1 MKKIISL
8 FFALVLCS
16 NPLFSHTFDKYN
28 AIVLERPTSS
38 KYSIINEKLK
48 TCFESKGFQ
57 VYLNQNLEDVPQEA
71 WHRTLNVGWKV
82 DPCYGCPST
91 VTVIFYDYLGKE
103 VATYIEDGF
112 SFTLKADVKM
122 AINKITQVIKNTPYT
137 FRGENVMDEKDK
149 FPPIIISEDSLV
161 TYFAKNNISNI
172 EGIYKI
178 FGENWYRFAV
188 IKQNDKYAAF
198 ILEAENPHFKHG
210 DIKAYFEPIR
220 SNLFGTTYIMGD
232 KSTKEILSMYEDG
245 MLSFAIGEGL
255 TTIALKVYPA
265 DIISTIPAD
274 SINDDNVR
282 ATGSG
287 FFISDKI
294 VATNYHV
301 VEDANKLRIVVK
313 NDVDIKEYNA
323 RVLITDKINDLALI
337 SIVDKEFT
345 GVNNIPYS
353 LFPETKEVGT
363 SVFTMGYPLSYI
375 LGDEIKI
382 TDGIISAKTGF
393 QGEISQYQISAPIQ
407 PGSSGG
413 ALFDRNGVLVGI
425 TSGGVPSAQ
434 NVNYAIKS
442 IYLKNLIDS
451 APILIELPHGVD
463 LTNKELTDLVKVL
476 SPYIVHIQVY

>member
-1 MKKIISL
+1 MKKITFL
-8 FFALVLCS
+8 FFALFLCS
-16 NPLFSHTFDKYN
+16 NLLFSHTFDKYN
-28 AIVLERPTSS
+28 AIVLGRPTSS

-71 WHRTLNVGWKV
+71 WHRTLNVGWEV
-82 DPCYGCPST
+82 DPCHGCPST

-103 VATYIEDGF
+103 VATYIEEGF

-137 FRGENVMDEKDK
+137 FRGKNIMDEKDK
-149 FPPIIISEDSLV
+149 FPPIIISEDSLK
-161 TYFAKNNISNI
+161 TYFSKNNLSDI

-188 IKQNDKYAAF
+188 IKQNNKYVAF
-198 ILEAENPHFKHG
+198 ILEAENPHFKQG
-210 DIKAYFEPIR
+210 DIKAYFEQIKG
-220 SNLFGTTYIMGD
+220 NLFGTTYIMGD
-232 KSTKEILSMYEDG
+232 KSTKEILSMYENG
-245 MLSFAIGEGL
+245 ILSFAISKEL

-265 DIISTIPAD
+265 DIVPTTPTD
-274 SINDDNVR
+274 SINDDNVI

-287 FFISDKI
+287 FFISDRI

-301 VEDANKLRIVVK
+301 IEDANNLRIVVK
-313 NDVDIKEYNA
+313 KDTGIKTCNA
-323 RVLITDKINDLALI
+323 KVLITDKDNDLALL
-337 SIVDKEFT
+337 SITDNEFM
-345 GVNNIPYS
+345 GVNDIPYS
-353 LFPETKEVGT
+353 LCTETQEVGT
-363 SVFTMGYPLSYI
+363 YVFTMGYPMSFI

-393 QGEISQYQISAPIQ
+393 QGQISTYQISAPIQ

-413 ALFDRNGVLVGI
+413 ALFNKNGVLVGI

-434 NVNYAIKS
+434 NVDYAIKS

-451 APILIELPHGVD
+451 APIPIELPHGID

-476 SPYIVHIQVY
+476 SPYIVLIRVY